1 MTSDQLVGNFV
12 AHDDMINSANRTK
25 EISRAMDKTPLALK
39 AKVSSYHEE
48 EYEDEDQQEEPRMA
62 STSELDVDLAFLAKK
77 YGKLTMK
84 RGSFTK
90 ERKRNCYNCEE
101 PGHFSDKCPYEKS
114 EDKTNYTNGSRLK
127 LKPNPIN
134 LKNKNREAKY
144 TSDDEEDD
152 EDDDVGIARLALA
165 KPGSLFHV

>member
-48 EYEDEDQQEEPRMA
+48 EYEDEDQQEEPRMT

-77 YGKLTMK
+77 YGKF
-84 RGSFTK
+84 GFTK
-90 ERKRNCYNCEE
+90 GRKGNCYNCDE
-101 PGHFSDKCPYEKS
+101 PGHFYDKFPYEKR
-114 EDKTNYTNGSRLK
+114 EDKPKYTNGIRPK
-127 LKPNPIN
+127 LKPNPVN
-134 LKNKNREAKY
+134 LKNKKSEAK
-144 TSDDEEDD
+144 
-152 EDDDVGIARLALA
+152 
-165 KPGSLFHV
+165 